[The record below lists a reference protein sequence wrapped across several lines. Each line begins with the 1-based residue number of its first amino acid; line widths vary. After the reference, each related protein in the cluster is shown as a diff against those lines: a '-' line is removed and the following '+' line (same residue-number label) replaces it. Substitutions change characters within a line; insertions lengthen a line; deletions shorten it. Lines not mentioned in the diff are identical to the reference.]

1 MAKVEILQT
10 QAEVANREVA
20 LEEAENQIDA
30 ARLALVALLALEPRT
45 PLYATAP
52 TSVDWRPTDPTR
64 ALETA
69 LTLQPDYLS
78 MKILVERAKISLDY
92 AKNQQLWDLSL
103 VATRTQARS
112 GGASPGAMDIQA
124 SGARTGGSY
133 AGLQLTIPFGDR
145 SIKQPEVRAS
155 VDLHT
160 QELKLLET
168 RQTVEHRIRDATRNV
183 QTRWRQLELS
193 IKARDLSRQKLEA
206 EKEKLQVG
214 QSSNFQVLSFEN
226 DLRNAENARLNAQI
240 TYLNT
245 LTELD
250 ERMGKT
256 LDVWSIPIIQTNGYE
271 N

>member
-1 MAKVEILQT
+1 
-10 QAEVANREVA
+10 
-20 LEEAENQIDA
+20 
-30 ARLALVALLALEPRT
+30 
-45 PLYATAP
+45 
-52 TSVDWRPTDPTR
+52 
-64 ALETA
+64 
-69 LTLQPDYLS
+69 
-78 MKILVERAKISLDY
+78 
-92 AKNQQLWDLSL
+92 
-103 VATRTQARS
+103 
-112 GGASPGAMDIQA
+112 
-124 SGARTGGSY
+124 
-133 AGLQLTIPFGDR
+133 
-145 SIKQPEVRAS
+145 
-155 VDLHT
+155 
-160 QELKLLET
+160 LLET

>member
-1 MAKVEILQT
+1 
-10 QAEVANREVA
+10 
-20 LEEAENQIDA
+20 
-30 ARLALVALLALEPRT
+30 
-45 PLYATAP
+45 
-52 TSVDWRPTDPTR
+52 
-64 ALETA
+64 
-69 LTLQPDYLS
+69 
-78 MKILVERAKISLDY
+78 
-92 AKNQQLWDLSL
+92 
-103 VATRTQARS
+103 
-112 GGASPGAMDIQA
+112 MDIQA